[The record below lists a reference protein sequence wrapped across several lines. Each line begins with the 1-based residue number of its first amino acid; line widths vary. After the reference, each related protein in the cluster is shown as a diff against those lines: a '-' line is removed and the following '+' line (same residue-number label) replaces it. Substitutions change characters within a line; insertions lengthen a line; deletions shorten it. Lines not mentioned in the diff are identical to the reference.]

1 MQGDIVYQTKVNLIG
16 NTVDKDF
23 ELWGKLGANLLR
35 NTLVLEIK
43 TRTRKQSF
51 TCMVLHVNRK
61 GKEILKRMA

>member
-35 NTLVLEIK
+35 NTLVSEIK

-51 TCMVLHVNRK
+51 T
-61 GKEILKRMA
+61 